1 MADLD
6 YSQVMQ
12 ELRDF
17 RDQRGWGKYHTLPA
31 LARALSVEVAEV
43 NEIFLWQDNRKNLSA
58 KQTTNLKL
66 EMADALTYLY
76 YMCDQ
81 LGVTP
86 NELVQQKHEINVH
99 RHWQFDQD

>member
-6 YSQVMQ
+6 YTQVIQ

-17 RDQRGWGKYHTLPA
+17 RDARGWRKYHTLPA
-31 LARALSVEVAEV
+31 LARALSVEVAEI
-43 NEIFLWQDNRKNLSA
+43 NEIFLWQDSQTTFSD
-58 KQTTNLKL
+58 KQTADLKL

-81 LGVTP
+81 LGVQP
-86 NELVQQKHEINVH
+86 NELVQQKHEINVQ
-99 RHWQFDQD
+99 RHWKFDQK

>member
-17 RDQRGWGKYHTLPA
+17 RDQRGWQKYHTLPA

-43 NEIFLWQDNRKNLSA
+43 NEIFLWHDQ
-58 KQTTNLKL
+58 QTTISEQQTADLKL

-86 NELVQQKHEINVH
+86 NELVQQKHEINLN
-99 RHWQFDQD
+99 RHWRFDQN

>member
-17 RDQRGWGKYHTLPA
+17 RDQRGWQKYHTLPA
-31 LARALSVEVAEV
+31 LARALSVEAAEV
-43 NEIFLWQDNRKNLSA
+43 NEIFLWHDQ
-58 KQTTNLKL
+58 QTTISDQQTADLKL

-86 NELVQQKHEINVH
+86 NELVQQKHEINLG
-99 RHWQFDQD
+99 RHWRFDQN

>member
-6 YSQVMQ
+6 YSQVIQ

-17 RDQRGWGKYHTLPA
+17 RHQRGWEKYHTLPA
-31 LARALSVEVAEV
+31 LARALSVEAAEV
-43 NEIFLWQDNRKNLSA
+43 NELFLWQDSQQSFSDQQNA
-58 KQTTNLKL
+58 DLKL
-66 EMADALTYLY
+66 ELGDVLTYAY

-86 NELVQQKHEINVH
+86 NELVQQKHEINVQ
-99 RHWQFDQD
+99 RHWKFDQD